1 MDAVQHTR
9 ALYLFSSRTSASN
22 NKYSVSNKA
31 ARLISIQQILDH
43 KWHIVSKNA
52 SSSHVTAESFHFACS
67 LFQFVRC
74 KEVKMSHARKKK
86 SLFPACVFLHF
97 LMNEQNRELISSTD
111 MSVGKSRAV
120 PAILNARVKKCNM
133 IFGQYGIK

>member
-1 MDAVQHTR
+1 MQVLPMSQLNLFILLAHSSNLSDAKKSKCHT
-9 ALYLFSSRTSASN
+9 LG
-22 NKYSVSNKA
+22 
-31 ARLISIQQILDH
+31 
-43 KWHIVSKNA
+43 
-52 SSSHVTAESFHFACS
+52 
-67 LFQFVRC
+67 
-74 KEVKMSHARKKK
+74 KKK